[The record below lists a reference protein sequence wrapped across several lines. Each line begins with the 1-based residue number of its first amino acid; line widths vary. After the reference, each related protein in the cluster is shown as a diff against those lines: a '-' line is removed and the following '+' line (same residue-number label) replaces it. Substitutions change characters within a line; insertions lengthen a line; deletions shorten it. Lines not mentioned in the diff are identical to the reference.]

1 MLAEFSIIPIG
12 SGESMGEAIASVL
25 KVVDESGMP
34 YRANAMGTIIEGSW
48 DDIMGLIKRCQEEV
62 IKKAPRVLTN
72 IQIDL
77 RPGKPLDR
85 LNEKLKSVEK
95 RLGKKIKT

>member
-1 MLAEFSIIPIG
+1 MLAEFSIIPVG
-12 SGESMGEAIASVL
+12 AGESLGEAIASVL
-25 KVVDESGMP
+25 RVVDESGIP
-34 YRANAMGTIIEGSW
+34 YRANAMGTIVEGSW

-62 IKKAPRVLTN
+62 VKKAPRVMTN

-85 LNEKLKSVEK
+85 ITEKLKSVEK
-95 RLGKKIKT
+95 RLGRNIKS